1 MAQRGVPPGWDS
13 AADRPSILAITVES
27 SPRRRARVPPA
38 QVLIAVAVLGAI
50 AATVV
55 IAVLPGGGSGSAPPP
70 SPVRHTPTAPQPT
83 VLVDSGPPS
92 VNAPE
97 LYRFPVGCPASGITA
112 IQRGRTGPCSPHL
125 GYVTVVLRRVHGAW
139 RSNLEPISRPCSPVP
154 VPPLARGKVRA
165 CRR

>member
-1 MAQRGVPPGWDS
+1 MAQRGAPVGWDS
-13 AADRPSILAITVES
+13 SADRPSILAITVES
-27 SPRRRARVPPA
+27 SPRRGARVSLA
-38 QVLIAVAVLGAI
+38 HMLIAVAVLGAI
-50 AATVV
+50 AAAIV
-55 IAVLPGGGSGSAPPP
+55 IAVLPGGGSAP
-70 SPVRHTPTAPQPT
+70 SPVRHTPDAPQPT

-112 IQRGRTGPCSPHL
+112 IQRGRTGPCSPHE

-139 RSNLEPISRPCSPVP
+139 RSNLEPTNPSCSPAP